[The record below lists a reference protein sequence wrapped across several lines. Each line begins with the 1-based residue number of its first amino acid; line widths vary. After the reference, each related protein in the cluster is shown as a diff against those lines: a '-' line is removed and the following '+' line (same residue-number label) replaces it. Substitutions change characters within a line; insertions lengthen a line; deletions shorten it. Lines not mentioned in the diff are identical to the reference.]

1 MLFCVWVVELMQT
14 DWKSSNSRPLFTSRS
29 DRCNRMRP
37 DWVFWLDAYSNKKP
51 LGKLFPGF
59 FVKAVLE
66 RGRRDSNP
74 QHPARQA
81 GALTS

>member
-1 MLFCVWVVELMQT
+1 MIGQLDE
-14 DWKSSNSRPLFTSRS
+14 
-29 DRCNRMRP
+29 
-37 DWVFWLDAYSNKKP
+37 VFLNEIKNPGVLYH
-51 LGKLFPGF
+51 PGF
-59 FVKAVLE
+59 FLKAVLE

>member
-1 MLFCVWVVELMQT
+1 MKGGIIDGHLDLDGRVMIGQLDE
-14 DWKSSNSRPLFTSRS
+14 
-29 DRCNRMRP
+29 
-37 DWVFWLDAYSNKKP
+37 VFLNEIKNPGVLYH
-51 LGKLFPGF
+51 PGF
-59 FVKAVLE
+59 FLKAVLE